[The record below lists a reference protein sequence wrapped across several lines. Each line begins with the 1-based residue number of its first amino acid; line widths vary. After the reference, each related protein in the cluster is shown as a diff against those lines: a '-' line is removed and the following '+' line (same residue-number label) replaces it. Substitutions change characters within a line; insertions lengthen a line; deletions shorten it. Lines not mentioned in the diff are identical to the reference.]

1 MFCFEPRVFRLLFL
15 PTFYSV
21 TASFSATVADS
32 IAFPIPVS
40 VLPLKRSLPEFSFLF
55 LVTMRRFYAFLE
67 LMYRLFDSFRSF
79 LLIRLY
85 LCLFV
90 CLRSISAQLWFERSF
105 CTFLF
110 ILLRHFPGFQWLL
123 WLWLKYYL
131 RMRLDFPSVDLG
143 TSSKSFSWVPVRFEG
158 IGGPFS
164 ILCIGISLWFLPFF
178 LYFMTSF
185 LD

>member
-1 MFCFEPRVFRLLFL
+1 MIGSALSYGDLSELSFVLSFPTAGFKGTPTLTNGTLLFTSNAPVRTFCFEPRMFRLLFS

-21 TASFSATVADS
+21 TASFSATVAVS
-32 IAFPIPVS
+32 IVFPILVS
-40 VLPLKRSLPEFSFLF
+40 VLLLERSLPEFSFFF

-110 ILLRHFPGFQWLL
+110 ILLRHFPGFQ
-123 WLWLKYYL
+123 
-131 RMRLDFPSVDLG
+131 
-143 TSSKSFSWVPVRFEG
+143 
-158 IGGPFS
+158 
-164 ILCIGISLWFLPFF
+164 
-178 LYFMTSF
+178 
-185 LD
+185 